1 MQSITFLKSSLIN
14 EGEGKKKVRG
24 DIIQLSPIE
33 SWPDTKMLYL
43 FSYLPVHLS
52 VCWASAF
59 PPEYLSGQVFKS
71 SGGRKIKR
79 LSKEVRPTQ
88 QLLKIKLITGKTHQ
102 IRAHL
107 SAYGHPIVGDGKY
120 SNKSNKTEKYY
131 PQYQLL
137 HAQRIVF
144 PTLEGDLSYLSHK
157 EFVCEETNSFYNF
170 RKYYFG

>member
-71 SGGRKIKR
+71 SEGKKIKR

-88 QLLKIKLITGKTHQ
+88 QLLKIKLISQ
-102 IRAHL
+102 FIL
-107 SAYGHPIVGDGKY
+107 YFSENSLFYI
-120 SNKSNKTEKYY
+120 SFFS
-131 PQYQLL
+131 QLFL
-137 HAQRIVF
+137 PF
-144 PTLEGDLSYLSHK
+144 PSSWLNDQAAFCQQLCL
-157 EFVCEETNSFYNF
+157 
-170 RKYYFG
+170 